1 LDDSEVTTPQ
11 HAFRSGFF
19 ALTGAAVALLCLYI
33 LYIGGQAVLAI
44 ATPFLAGGICA
55 LLIDPVVVRL
65 EQIHRITRGKRSI
78 AVAISGIG
86 FLLLFA
92 ALIILIVPVLVAQ
105 VRALLD
111 WVTSD
116 GPAELQAW
124 GDTWLASHRT
134 IGPFALPATLQ
145 EVTNQYSEQLT
156 TLARRYGTNFA
167 NAFIGGVGNV
177 LQLVLVPIVT
187 FTLLS
192 DLPKLRA
199 RLLFLL
205 PESSRLVVVDTLRE
219 IGGIFGNYLR
229 GMVQVSLLYGI
240 IATAALLLM
249 SVFAPGIRSYA
260 LLVGV
265 VAGVLFA
272 VPYVGFLGTA
282 LLTVTVGVIGH
293 IPFAW
298 VGAEIGLLLTLN
310 TVFDNV
316 ITPRIVGGGIGLH
329 PLLAMLALLLGASLF
344 GLVGMLIGV
353 PVAGSLQAILLKRFP
368 KLSAPTSDEVYA
380 LAEHL
385 AEPVGGPKHSQGN
398 RGQL

>member
-1 LDDSEVTTPQ
+1 MTTPQ
-11 HAFRSGFF
+11 NAFRSGFF
-19 ALTGAAVALLCLYI
+19 AVTGAVVALLCLYG

-55 LLIDPVVVRL
+55 LLLDPIVVRL
-65 EQIHRITRGKRSI
+65 QQLHRVTRGKRSL

-86 FLLLFA
+86 FLLLFV

-111 WVTSD
+111 WVSSD

-145 EVTNQYSEQLT
+145 DVTNQYSEQLT
-156 TLARRYGTNFA
+156 MLARRYGTNFA
-167 NAFIGGVGNV
+167 NALIGSVGNI
-177 LQLVLVPIVT
+177 LQLVLVPIVA

-272 VPYVGFLGTA
+272 VPYVGFLGTS
-282 LLTVTVGVIGH
+282 LLTLTVGIIGH
-293 IPFAW
+293 IPFSW
-298 VGAEIGLLLTLN
+298 VGAEIGLLFTLN
-310 TVFDNV
+310 MLFDNV

-368 KLSAPTSDEVYA
+368 ELSSPTSDEVYA

-385 AEPVGGPKHSQGN
+385 AEPVVGKKHSQAN
-398 RGQL
+398 QGQL

>member
-1 LDDSEVTTPQ
+1 MTTPQ

-19 ALTGAAVALLCLYI
+19 AVTGAAVALLCLYG
-33 LYIGGQAVLAI
+33 LYIGGQALLAI

-55 LLIDPVVVRL
+55 LLLDPIVVRL
-65 EQIHRITRGKRSI
+65 ERIYKITRGNRST

-86 FLLLFA
+86 FLLVFV
-92 ALIILIVPVLVAQ
+92 ALIVLIVPVLVAQ
-105 VRALLD
+105 VKALLD
-111 WVTSD
+111 WVSSD

-124 GDTWLASHRT
+124 VDTWLASHRT

-145 EVTNQYSEQLT
+145 DVTNQYSEQLT
-156 TLARRYGTNFA
+156 ALARRYGTNVA
-167 NAFIGGVGNV
+167 DALIGSVGNI
-177 LQLVLVPIVT
+177 LQLVLVPIVA

-229 GMVQVSLLYGI
+229 GMVQVSLLYGVV
-240 IATAALLLM
+240 ATMALLLM

-265 VAGVLFA
+265 VAGVLYA

-282 LLTVTVGVIGH
+282 VLTLIVGLIGH
-293 IPFAW
+293 IPFMW
-298 VGAEIGLLLTLN
+298 MGAEIGLLFTLN
-310 TVFDNV
+310 MLFDNV

-368 KLSAPTSDEVYA
+368 RFSAPTSDEVYA
-380 LAEHL
+380 LAQHL
-385 AEPVGGPKHSQGN
+385 AEPMGGEKHQQDNS
-398 RGQL
+398 GQL

>member
-1 LDDSEVTTPQ
+1 MDDSPITSPQ
-11 HAFRSGFF
+11 HAFRGGFF
-19 ALTGAAVALLCLYI
+19 AIAGAVAALLCIYLLY
-33 LYIGGQAVLAI
+33 LGGQALFAI

-55 LLIDPVVVRL
+55 LLLDPIVVRL
-65 EQIHRITRGKRSI
+65 ENIHRLTRGKRSI

-92 ALIILIVPVLVAQ
+92 ALIILIVPILIAQ
-105 VRALLD
+105 VRTVMD
-111 WVTSD
+111 WVSSD

-145 EVTNQYSEQLT
+145 DVTNQYSEQLT
-156 TLARRYGTNFA
+156 LLARRYGTNAA
-167 NAFIGGVGNV
+167 NMLIGGVGNI
-177 LQLVLVPIVT
+177 LQLVLVPIVA

-192 DLPKLRA
+192 DLPKVRA

-205 PESSRLVVVDTLRE
+205 PESSRLMVVDTLRE
-219 IGGIFGNYLR
+219 IGGIFGNYVR

-249 SVFAPGIRSYA
+249 SIFAPGIRAYA

-272 VPYVGFLGTA
+272 VPYVGFMGTGI
-282 LLTVTVGVIGH
+282 LTLTVGVIGH
-293 IPFAW
+293 IPLPW
-298 VGAEIGLLLTLN
+298 VGAELGLLITMN
-310 TVFDNV
+310 TIFDNLV
-316 ITPRIVGGGIGLH
+316 TPRIVGGGIGLH

-344 GLVGMLIGV
+344 GLIGMLIGV
-353 PVAGSLQAILLKRFP
+353 PVAGSIQAILIKRFP
-368 KLSAPTSDEVYA
+368 RLSAPTSDEVYA

-385 AEPVGGPKHSQGN
+385 AEPVAGSNHSHGN

>member
-1 LDDSEVTTPQ
+1 MGEPSLTTPQ
-11 HAFRSGFF
+11 HAFRNGFF
-19 ALTGAAVALLCLYI
+19 AVTGAAVALLCLFLIYT
-33 LYIGGQAVLAI
+33 GGQALLSI

-55 LLIDPVVVRL
+55 LLLDPIVVRL
-65 EQIHRITRGKRSI
+65 ENIHRVTHGKRSI

-86 FLLLFA
+86 FLLVFA
-92 ALIILIVPVLVAQ
+92 VLIISIVPVLVTQ
-105 VRALLD
+105 VRTLVD
-111 WVTSD
+111 WVSSD
-116 GPAELQAW
+116 GPAELQARA
-124 GDTWLASHRT
+124 DTWLASHRT

-145 EVTNQYSEQLT
+145 DVINQYSEQLT
-156 TLARRYGTNFA
+156 MLARRYGTNIA
-167 NAFIGGVGNV
+167 NALIGGLGNI
-177 LQLVLVPIVT
+177 LQLLLVPIVA

-205 PESSRLVVVDTLRE
+205 PESSRLMVVDTLRE

-229 GMVQVSLLYGI
+229 GMVQVSLLYGF
-240 IATAALLLM
+240 IATVVLLVM
-249 SVFAPGIRSYA
+249 SLFEPSIRSYA

-282 LLTVTVGVIGH
+282 ILTVTVGMIGH

-298 VGAEIGLLLTLN
+298 VGAEIGLLFAMN
-310 TVFDNV
+310 MVFDNV

-344 GLVGMLIGV
+344 GLIGMLIGV

-368 KLSAPTSDEVYA
+368 RLSAPTSDEVYA

-385 AEPVGGPKHSQGN
+385 AEPTIGMPHPRNEQ
-398 RGQL
+398 GQL